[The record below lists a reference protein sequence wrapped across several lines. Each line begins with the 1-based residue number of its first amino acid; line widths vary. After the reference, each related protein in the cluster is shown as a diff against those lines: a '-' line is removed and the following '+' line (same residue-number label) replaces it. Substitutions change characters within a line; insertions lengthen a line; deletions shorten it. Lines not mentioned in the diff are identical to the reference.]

1 MAFSLAERQ
10 SVRKYLGWSGRY
22 FQTDSRL
29 EQAMNAIASETEA
42 EVRTELT
49 RIASLETEMDA
60 ARRRWKAAKVGS
72 IELQGGV
79 EFGLLRSAGRQ
90 SAGRIAAMLG
100 VEVRHD
106 AFSGTGP
113 SGSMSLDGFSGGDN
127 WLPIG

>member
-1 MAFSLAERQ
+1 MAFTLPERQ

-22 FQTDSRL
+22 YQTDSRL
-29 EQAMNAIASETEA
+29 EQAMNAIATETET
-42 EVRTELT
+42 EIRVELT

-72 IELQGGV
+72 IELQGAT

-90 SAGRIAAMLG
+90 AAGRIASMLG
-100 VEVRHD
+100 VEIRHD
-106 AFSGTGP
+106 AFSATGP